1 MGGMLVVHGG
11 YNSDENYMYNQI
23 EICDLSKDLWSHVT
37 LAYKKWLVGQLKVHV
52 HKRKKGAM
60 EEIEMPDPKDI
71 QPGYLQMHTM
81 VSLTDDYSSDN
92 S

>member
-1 MGGMLVVHGG
+1 MWCMAGTTPTRTTCTTRLRYAISVSINTVIIG
-11 YNSDENYMYNQI
+11 D
-23 EICDLSKDLWSHVT
+23 

-60 EEIEMPDPKDI
+60 EEVEMPDPKDI

-81 VSLTDDYSSDN
+81 VSLTDDYTSDN